1 MQRQELQGEQDL
13 FLYGFFRHVRKT
25 VGEVELAVRKCRH
38 QTNGAVCPCQFLLV
52 LQLGAVQCAVHI
64 LGDGNGIP

>member
-1 MQRQELQGEQDL
+1 MQRQELQGGQDL
-13 FLYGFFRHVRKT
+13 FLYQFFFQHVRKS
-25 VGEVELAVRKCRH
+25 GEEMQAPNKQGRVPVS
-38 QTNGAVCPCQFLLV
+38 FLLV